1 MLNIDASNGGGS
13 IVRIAVPF
21 AITKKIK
28 IKINNIRINR
38 PKPGLRYQHLVA
50 IQSLCKITDSNL
62 IGGFIGSKNI
72 VIEPGTNCIETDSI
86 KLETAAAIS
95 LVYQLFSNYN
105 IMSKNKIKIHFQGGG
120 THTNW
125 SPNIDYIQNLT
136 IPSLEIFGQYSN
148 FEINQYGFFP
158 KGGAEGVFT
167 IENRSNNDII
177 QFDQT
182 NVTPSL
188 KLIALISKSLKT
200 KNVGERIINE
210 FSKYLDLGEIKYS
223 DFSYAINYV
232 TTLNPGASITAI
244 QYNKNNYS
252 HGYSVIGSPK
262 ITSENMGMQLY
273 NLIKDNT
280 TNVSLDKFLVD
291 QLLVALV
298 NSKFNSYIISQ
309 KLTNHIDS
317 NLKIINKLYHQY
329 DRELKIMKIDNG
341 KYKIYSS
348 QIL

>member
-1 MLNIDASNGGGS
+1 MLSIDASIGGGS

-21 AITKKIK
+21 AIAKKIN
-28 IKINNIRINR
+28 IKISNIRINR
-38 PKPGLRYQHLVA
+38 PKPGLRYQHLIA
-50 IQSLCKITDSNL
+50 IQSLCNMTDSNL
-62 IGGFIGSKNI
+62 IGGFIGSTNI
-72 VIEPGTNCIETDSI
+72 VIEPGTNYIETYSI

-105 IMSKNKIKIHFQGGG
+105 IMSKNKLKIHFQGGG

-136 IPSLEIFGQYSN
+136 IPSLEIFGQISN

-167 IENRSNNDII
+167 IENKTNNDII

-182 NVTPSL
+182 NVSPSL

-210 FSKYLDLGEIKYS
+210 FRKYLELGEIKYS
-223 DFSYAINYV
+223 DFSYEINYI

-244 QYNKNNYS
+244 QYNKNNYY

-262 ITSENMGMQLY
+262 ITSEDMGIQLY

-309 KLTNHIDS
+309 KITNHIDS
-317 NLKIINKLYHQY
+317 NLKIINELYYQY

-341 KYKIYSS
+341 KYKIYSR
-348 QIL
+348 QIQ

>member
-50 IQSLCKITDSNL
+50 IQSLCKMTDSNL

-72 VIEPGTNCIETDSI
+72 VIEPGTNYIGTDSI

-148 FEINQYGFFP
+148 FEINQYGFFQ
-158 KGGAEGVFT
+158 KEVQKA
-167 IENRSNNDII
+167 
-177 QFDQT
+177 
-182 NVTPSL
+182 
-188 KLIALISKSLKT
+188 
-200 KNVGERIINE
+200 
-210 FSKYLDLGEIKYS
+210 YL
-223 DFSYAINYV
+223 
-232 TTLNPGASITAI
+232 P
-244 QYNKNNYS
+244 
-252 HGYSVIGSPK
+252 
-262 ITSENMGMQLY
+262 
-273 NLIKDNT
+273 
-280 TNVSLDKFLVD
+280 
-291 QLLVALV
+291 
-298 NSKFNSYIISQ
+298 
-309 KLTNHIDS
+309 
-317 NLKIINKLYHQY
+317 LKIKPIT
-329 DRELKIMKIDNG
+329 I
-341 KYKIYSS
+341 
-348 QIL
+348 

>member
-1 MLNIDASNGGGS
+1 MLSIDASNGGGS

-21 AITKKIK
+21 AIAKKIK
-28 IKINNIRINR
+28 IKISNIRINR
-38 PKPGLRYQHLVA
+38 PKPGLRYQHLIA
-50 IQSLCKITDSNL
+50 IQSLCKITNSNL

-72 VIEPGTNCIETDSI
+72 VIEPGINFIETDSI

-95 LVYQLFSNYN
+95 LVYQLFSNYS
-105 IMSKNKIKIHFQGGG
+105 IMSKNKIKIHFIGGG

-158 KGGAEGVFT
+158 KGGAEGSFT
-167 IENRSNNDII
+167 IENKINNNEI

-210 FSKYLDLGEIKYS
+210 FSKYLELGKIKYD
-223 DFSYAINYV
+223 DFSYKINYV
-232 TTLNPGASITAI
+232 KTLNPGASITAI
-244 QYNKNNYS
+244 QFNTNNYY

-262 ITSENMGMQLY
+262 ITSEEMGLQLY
-273 NLIKDNT
+273 NLIKDNM
-280 TNVSLDKFLVD
+280 TNVSLDHFLVD
-291 QLLVALV
+291 QLLVALI
-298 NSKFNSYIISQ
+298 NSKNNSYIISD

-317 NLKIINKLYHQY
+317 NLKIINELYYQY
-329 DRELKIMKIDNG
+329 DRELKIMKTDKD
-341 KYKIYSS
+341 KYKIYSCE
-348 QIL
+348 I